1 MILTVVAAV
10 LVPAA
15 RPPVDAAMTRTFLAF
30 GSTGWDIG
38 DTGTD
43 PGGRLA
49 NDVLRRVG
57 VA

>member
-1 MILTVVAAV
+1 MILPVVGAGRGA
-10 LVPAA
+10 AA